1 MSLLFQVARGL
12 ILAMVLGLVAPAS
25 ATAQDPAQDP
35 GLAPAGEESEG
46 KPLFGYLA
54 AGAGCIAMMFVISL
68 SARR

>member
-1 MSLLFQVARGL
+1 MSLLTRVARGL
-12 ILAMVLGLVAPAS
+12 ILAMALGLVTPI
-25 ATAQDPAQDP
+25 TVNAQDP

-54 AGAGCIAMMFVISL
+54 AGAGCIAMMFAISL